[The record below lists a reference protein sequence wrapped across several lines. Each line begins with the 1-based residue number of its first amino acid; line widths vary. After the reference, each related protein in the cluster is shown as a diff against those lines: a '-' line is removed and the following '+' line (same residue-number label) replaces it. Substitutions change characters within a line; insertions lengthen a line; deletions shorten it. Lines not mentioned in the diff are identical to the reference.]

1 MNMDQQSLEDLL
13 AFIEMRNISLAAR
26 RRNISQPAYSR
37 RLKAIEDA
45 HSVSLVDRSGRPSV
59 PTRALQA
66 MQEEI
71 ELALNSLKR
80 VSKSLASNIE
90 NNRTISI
97 AAVHSLSGGSLPIA
111 ISKIEKQLAHLRIRI
126 HSANRDIC
134 FRLLMTEEV
143 SVMFAYETIDQ
154 QLQAPQ
160 DLVEKTIITS
170 DQLVPVC
177 TPELFPQLQDIISRK
192 ELIPLITYPADIFL
206 GRVMYNDVL
215 ARSPHAFSQKLVA
228 GMSSVGLLSARVGLG
243 VAWLPASIIKDDLSS
258 KKLQIID
265 VAGFPVADLTI
276 CMLQLRTKSMQRLSP
291 LWSTLVEAISNTVR
305 S

>member
-80 VSKSLASNIE
+80 VSKSLTRNE

-97 AAVHSLSGGSLPIA
+97 AAVHSLSAGSLPIA

-143 SVMFAYETIDQ
+143 SVMLAYETIDQ
-154 QLQAPQ
+154 QLQAPK

-177 TPELFPQLQDIISRK
+177 TPGLFPQLQDIISRK

-228 GMSSVGLLSARVGLG
+228 GMSSVGLLSARAGLG

-258 KKLQIID
+258 KKLQIIEVD
-265 VAGFPVADLTI
+265 GFPTAELTI
-276 CMLQLRTKSMQRLSP
+276 SMLQLRTKRMLRLNS
-291 LWSTLVEAISNTVR
+291 LWSTLVDAISSTVK